1 DSEPHSNLAW
11 CAISSAA
18 KLRRMP
24 LPNSTS
30 DQLNS
35 TAATVLVQKCFESNE
50 FMAFENAVRLRLAEI
65 YAARLM
71 LIRPSLCRLQVD
83 HILLVT
89 TFIATIFNILVIACG
104 FKLYKRTDDTMHL
117 FVICMTFG
125 DLLLTAFAHPH
136 ELITRRFAVAQ
147 SVSLC
152 SAVQF
157 TYWVG
162 IAISGLALTLLNI
175 DKLIYFRWPLKYLMM
190 SRKRAAYVCLSAVGI
205 SLGYVGYV
213 WLARFVYVPDK
224 ACILMMVPG
233 KKYIYEIFTICFCIL
248 PVVSSAFLSI
258 YLYRLT
264 RQRMSSPGIDGGQV
278 DMPTLKNKL
287 RSLVFIF
294 ATTAWTAFS
303 LLPYRVFNIFR
314 IYAFDWSSMNCDAKA
329 VVNWTAWILI
339 YLLTL
344 NAIVNP
350 FITSFVYA
358 PYRRTLIRMVY
369 PNNRRASTATFTG

>member
-1 DSEPHSNLAW
+1 MTLVNGTIDHQDA
-11 CAISSAA
+11 
-18 KLRRMP
+18 
-24 LPNSTS
+24 
-30 DQLNS
+30 
-35 TAATVLVQKCFESNE
+35 TAATILVQKCFESNG
-50 FMAFENAVRLRLAEI
+50 FMAFQNAVDHVLLVATI
-65 YAARLM
+65 IA
-71 LIRPSLCRLQVD
+71 SLCN
-83 HILLVT
+83 LLV
-89 TFIATIFNILVIACG
+89 IGCG
-104 FKLYKRTDDTMHL
+104 FKLFKRTDDTLHL

-125 DLLLTAFAHPH
+125 DLLLTAFALPH
-136 ELITRRFAVAQ
+136 ELIARRYTALR
-147 SVSLC
+147 SVNLC

-157 TYWVG
+157 TYWLG

-190 SRKRAAYVCLSAVGI
+190 SKEHAAYLCLAAIGI
-205 SLGYVGYV
+205 SLGFVGYV
-213 WLARFVYVPDK
+213 WLAGSVYVHDK
-224 ACILMMVPG
+224 ACILTMAPG
-233 KKYIYEIFTICFCIL
+233 ENIFYAIFTVFFCIL

-264 RQRMSSPGIDGGQV
+264 HRHRKCPEIDNGQV
-278 DMPTLKNKL
+278 AMPTMKTKL

-314 IYAFDWSSMNCDAKA
+314 IYVFDWASMNCDAKA
-329 VVNWTAWILI
+329 VVNWSAWILI

-358 PYRRTLIRMVY
+358 P
-369 PNNRRASTATFTG
+369 

>member
-1 DSEPHSNLAW
+1 
-11 CAISSAA
+11 
-18 KLRRMP
+18 
-24 LPNSTS
+24 
-30 DQLNS
+30 
-35 TAATVLVQKCFESNE
+35 
-50 FMAFENAVRLRLAEI
+50 
-65 YAARLM
+65 
-71 LIRPSLCRLQVD
+71 
-83 HILLVT
+83 
-89 TFIATIFNILVIACG
+89 
-104 FKLYKRTDDTMHL
+104 
-117 FVICMTFG
+117 
-125 DLLLTAFAHPH
+125 FAHPH

-190 SRKRAAYVCLSAVGI
+190 SKKRAAYLCLSAVGI

-213 WLARFVYVPDK
+213 WLAGFVYVPDK

-233 KKYIYEIFTICFCIL
+233 KKYIYEIFTVCFCIL

-314 IYAFDWSSMNCDAKA
+314 IYVFDWASMNCDSKA
-329 VVNWTAWILI
+329 VLNWTAWILI

-358 PYRRTLIRMVY
+358 PYRRTLMRMAF
-369 PNNRRASTATFTG
+369 PSNRRTSTATFTG